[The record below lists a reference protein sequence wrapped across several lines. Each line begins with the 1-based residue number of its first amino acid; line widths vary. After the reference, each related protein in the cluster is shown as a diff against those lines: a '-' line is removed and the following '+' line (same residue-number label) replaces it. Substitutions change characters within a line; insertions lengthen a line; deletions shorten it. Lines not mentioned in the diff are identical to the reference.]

1 MDLRTDETVLA
12 PYDIVEMNGEDV
24 AFVGIST
31 PETYTKS
38 TPTYFQDERM
48 VILSTVFQKIH
59 FMTRYRMQ
67 LITPGQKAPTV

>member
-38 TPTYFQDERM
+38 TPTYFQDENGNFIYSFSEDTFYDTIQDA
-48 VILSTVFQKIH
+48 VDNA
-59 FMTRYRMQ
+59 
-67 LITPGQKAPTV
+67 GQKAPTV